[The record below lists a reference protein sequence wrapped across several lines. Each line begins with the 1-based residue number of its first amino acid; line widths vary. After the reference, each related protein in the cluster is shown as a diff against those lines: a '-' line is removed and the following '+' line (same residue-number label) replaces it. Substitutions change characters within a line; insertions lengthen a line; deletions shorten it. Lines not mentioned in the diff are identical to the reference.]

1 MAGDDSSH
9 RRYQVSGRVALSV
22 LRSDGDVGKTC
33 FFSARLLTPC
43 SPALEGFG
51 CNLACNH
58 GASATG
64 LGDGSHS
71 EKSVLLRTLVRTS
84 TAHFGLNT
92 NKLKGCS
99 VVRSAH

>member
-43 SPALEGFG
+43 SPALGGFG

-71 EKSVLLRTLVRTS
+71 EKVGFAANFG
-84 TAHFGLNT
+84 AHFNCALWPQHQQTQGL
-92 NKLKGCS
+92 
-99 VVRSAH
+99 